1 MELEKPVENVSES
14 CQDVC
19 LRAALDDLIS
29 PTFQRARGVPGQPE
43 PAGRRPRLGTRAM
56 ERGLRVCPGRERGT
70 ERAPRLEMK
79 NRDGK
84 SRARGHLESVV
95 LSFLPAP
102 LKQPK

>member
-29 PTFQRARGVPGQPE
+29 VSEGEGCAGSAGAGGQAPQLGKEGNGV
-43 PAGRRPRLGTRAM
+43 
-56 ERGLRVCPGRERGT
+56 GLRVCPGRERGT
-70 ERAPRLEMK
+70 YGAPRLQMK

-84 SRARGHLESVV
+84 SRA
-95 LSFLPAP
+95 
-102 LKQPK
+102 